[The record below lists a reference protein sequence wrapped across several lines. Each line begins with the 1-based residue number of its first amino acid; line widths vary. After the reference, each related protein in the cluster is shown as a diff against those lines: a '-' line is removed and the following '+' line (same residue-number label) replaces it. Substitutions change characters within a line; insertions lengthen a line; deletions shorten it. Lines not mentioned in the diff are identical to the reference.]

1 MATVVFNGTR
11 LNDADSNTG
20 WGNYIASGGA
30 PASEPANAY
39 QITSGTTTGA
49 VGKKITSTVARQG
62 VDYNGSSVDY
72 TAAANR
78 LWYCKIYV
86 ADPFDLNTTWG
97 VEVTM
102 GSADTSN
109 FHQYNIAGT
118 GANRSNYNTYPPQ
131 GGYLITAIDP
141 TIDAWAEVA
150 DSGGTTDQTAIVW
163 YAVGAQFQNGL
174 AKAENVAMDAIDYGT
189 GLTLTGTSGTYVD
202 FVTTDQGTRA
212 NRWGAA
218 TGSGDKV
225 TFRGIATIGSATA
238 TGFSDS
244 TSVVTFPDGYHSAGL
259 FGVKAD
265 IQNASTT
272 IVDNALLISEGSAT
286 TEDTRADYTVSGTA
300 GSYDSAATLR
310 NFRNITY
317 TSACDIDGANIE
329 CQLLT
334 QNSANISNTT
344 IKTNSVSAVA
354 CLQDPTFG
362 TTTDLHDTDFVQT
375 GAGHAIELSTVGGT
389 YTLTNI
395 TFTGYGADTTNDAAL
410 YISAASGTTTI
421 NYSGTA
427 PTYRKEAG
435 ATVNLVSTVPI
446 TITVKDVGGNLL
458 DNVQTA
464 VYLTS
469 DRTEVL
475 NADTVSGVVSG
486 TLDSTLTPAE
496 VEVRCRKAS
505 TGATKYKNFSTIQTI
520 ASTTGLTLA
529 VTMVVDTINNADS

>member
-1 MATVVFNGTR
+1 MATVAFNGTR

-20 WGNYIASGGA
+20 WGNYNASGGA

-49 VGKKITSTVARQG
+49 VGKKIISTTARQG

-78 LWYCKIYV
+78 LWYCKVYV
-86 ADPFDLNTTWG
+86 ADPFDLNATWG

-109 FHQYNIAGT
+109 FHQYNIAGS

-150 DSGGTTDQTAIVW
+150 DSGGTTDQTAISW

-189 GLTLTGTSGTYVD
+189 GLTLTGTSGTYID

-212 NRWGAA
+212 NRWGVA
-218 TGSGDKV
+218 TGTGDKV

-272 IVDNALLISEGSAT
+272 IVDNALFISEGSAT
-286 TEDTRADYTVSGTA
+286 TEDTRADYTVSGTS

-317 TSACDIDGANIE
+317 TSVCDIDGANIE

-334 QNSANISNTT
+334 QNSANISNTI
-344 IKTNSVSAVA
+344 IKTNAITSVA

-362 TTTDLHDTDFVQT
+362 TTTDLHDVDFVQT

-395 TFTGYGADTTNDAAL
+395 TFTGYGADTTDSAAL
-410 YISAASGTTTI
+410 DITAATGTTTI
-421 NYSGTA
+421 NYSGTT
-427 PTYRKEAG
+427 PTYKTAG
-435 ATVNLVSTVPI
+435 ATVALVSTVPI
-446 TITVKDVGGNLL
+446 TITVKDVGGSLL

-469 DRTEVL
+469 DRTEVI
-475 NADTVSGVVSG
+475 NTDTVSGVASG
-486 TLDSTLTPAE
+486 TLDSTLAPAE
-496 VEVRCRKAS
+496 CEVRCRKS
-505 TGATKYKNFSTIQTI
+505 SSGTTRYKNFSSVQTI
-520 ASTTGLTLA
+520 KASTGLSLS
-529 VTMVVDTINNADS
+529 VTMIEDPYNNATT